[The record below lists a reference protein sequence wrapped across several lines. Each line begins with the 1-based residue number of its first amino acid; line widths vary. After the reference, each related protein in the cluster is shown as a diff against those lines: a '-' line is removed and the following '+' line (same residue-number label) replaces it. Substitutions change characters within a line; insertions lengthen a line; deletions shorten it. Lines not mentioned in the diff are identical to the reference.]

1 MSRQKIL
8 DNIDVCYDGGE
19 YPQVARDKL
28 LFLQELLCARC
39 ISEEEYPAAKKSLLY
54 RLAAQGAEINSS
66 DIVLSC
72 LAATASAPTS
82 PVRARMK
89 NAGDDPREKLKD
101 EAMQRVA
108 KSKSPVQHLFE
119 AASRVGRI
127 TREEFL
133 TDWTRLY
140 QCQRL
145 ESDTS
150 DQCRSPLFHSP
161 SGSVSTMESSSN
173 GFFSTVGNSPKA
185 PPSAE
190 ACSDDDGKS
199 FQGSRVCRSMLKE
212 ERNPAKAP
220 PSAEAC
226 SKNGFA
232 STLERPVEASSTK
245 KFQAEG
251 GASTDFYIDKVLGE
265 NIKELE
271 RDQQADSSMIMTLT
285 HCKWVQERSNRCNCH
300 GADALLSKSRE
311 RRHNNAITSKQMSSK
326 SSVNTRCFTSTDE
339 SSPRPNKVT
348 SFNAS
353 VEQSER
359 ELDGKLCAEI
369 EKLPHRKTPLRV

>member
-1 MSRQKIL
+1 MKGLFQEGLVSESDVTSLRQKIL

-19 YPQVARDKL
+19 YPQVTRDKL

-39 ISEEEYPAAKKSLLY
+39 ISEEEYPAVKKSLLY
-54 RLAAQGAEINSS
+54 RLAAQGAEINAS

-72 LAATASAPTS
+72 PAATASAPTS

-89 NAGDDPREKLKD
+89 NAESTGDDPREKLKD

-150 DQCRSPLFHSP
+150 DQCGSPLFYSP

-173 GFFSTVGNSPKA
+173 GFFSTVGSSPKA

-212 ERNPAKAP
+212 ELCISR
-220 PSAEAC
+220 S
-226 SKNGFA
+226 
-232 STLERPVEASSTK
+232 
-245 KFQAEG
+245 
-251 GASTDFYIDKVLGE
+251 VL
-265 NIKELE
+265 
-271 RDQQADSSMIMTLT
+271 
-285 HCKWVQERSNRCNCH
+285 
-300 GADALLSKSRE
+300 
-311 RRHNNAITSKQMSSK
+311 
-326 SSVNTRCFTSTDE
+326 
-339 SSPRPNKVT
+339 
-348 SFNAS
+348 
-353 VEQSER
+353 
-359 ELDGKLCAEI
+359 
-369 EKLPHRKTPLRV
+369 